1 MSRLLG
7 AEAPAFLAALD
18 GEPVHGLRV
27 NTLKISAEDFR
38 AISPLPLGERIP
50 WADSAFLLASQ
61 ERLGR
66 HPYHL
71 AGLFYLQDPSAMA
84 PAKLLDP
91 QPGERVLDLSAAPG
105 GKTTQLAALMQ
116 GGGLLV
122 ANEIKDKRIGH
133 LAQNVERWG
142 AGNVVIT
149 NETPERLA
157 DHFGPFFDRV
167 LVDAPCSG
175 EGMFRK
181 DMGARLDWS
190 PEMVA
195 GCAVRQNNILRVAA
209 KLVRPGGHLLYS
221 TCTFAPEENEIVILK
236 LLDAF
241 PEYAVEALPEFPGF
255 QRGRPDWAGPGPQP
269 AGRLESLA
277 GARRLFPHR
286 VTGDGHFVCRL
297 QRGADIPP
305 QHAWIDRGPER
316 VASLHEMNRE
326 EIGLW
331 SSFAEQ
337 VLAADFPAD
346 RLRVRGE
353 RLYLVAEALPEF
365 GNLRLVHPG
374 VWFGNFK
381 KDRFEPAH
389 PLALHLRKV
398 QTRRVL
404 DLSAGSRELA
414 AYLRGETL
422 ACEGT
427 PGWTLV
433 CADGWPLGWGKS
445 VQGRLKNHYPRGW
458 QNYS

>member
-1 MSRLLG
+1 
-7 AEAPAFLAALD
+7 
-18 GEPVHGLRV
+18 
-27 NTLKISAEDFR
+27 
-38 AISPLPLGERIP
+38 
-50 WADSAFLLASQ
+50 
-61 ERLGR
+61 
-66 HPYHL
+66 
-71 AGLFYLQDPSAMA
+71 
-84 PAKLLDP
+84 
-91 QPGERVLDLSAAPG
+91 
-105 GKTTQLAALMQ
+105 
-116 GGGLLV
+116 
-122 ANEIKDKRIGH
+122 
-133 LAQNVERWG
+133 
-142 AGNVVIT
+142 
-149 NETPERLA
+149 
-157 DHFGPFFDRV
+157 
-167 LVDAPCSG
+167 
-175 EGMFRK
+175 
-181 DMGARLDWS
+181 
-190 PEMVA
+190 
-195 GCAVRQNNILRVAA
+195 
-209 KLVRPGGHLLYS
+209 
-221 TCTFAPEENEIVILK
+221 
-236 LLDAF
+236 
-241 PEYAVEALPEFPGF
+241 
-255 QRGRPDWAGPGPQP
+255 
-269 AGRLESLA
+269 
-277 GARRLFPHR
+277 
-286 VTGDGHFVCRL
+286 
-297 QRGADIPP
+297 
-305 QHAWIDRGPER
+305 
-316 VASLHEMNRE
+316 MNRE